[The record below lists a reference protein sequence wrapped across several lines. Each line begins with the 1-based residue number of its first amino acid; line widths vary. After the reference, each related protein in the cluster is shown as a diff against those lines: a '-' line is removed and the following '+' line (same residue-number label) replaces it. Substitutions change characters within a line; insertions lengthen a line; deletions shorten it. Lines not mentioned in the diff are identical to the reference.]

1 MMTFRS
7 SLLLFLFSLLL
18 LSSCGNRPAQA
29 RACGPDATAKP
40 EAVPTQTPRRLPPSE
55 VPADRVAFQKIAFS
69 PELIYATT
77 DAFLNVAVTT
87 QEVSGI
93 KLFYSFWVNRRLVRE
108 SEENA
113 LPHKFFKKGDLLY
126 ADVVVLKEGKEIAR
140 RRSEAIQV
148 LDSPPRFTRLEVPKI
163 QGFGDYTIPVEAFDD
178 DGDKITFALQGE
190 NLPEGLSIDSQTGTI
205 LFAFH
210 KEPAE
215 RVVFSV
221 VADDGQERSSQEVT
235 LLFRQVKGETPAAPV
250 QDKKE
255 ESKPSSPQ
263 ETPPQTPDQPSR

>member
-1 MMTFRS
+1 MNIARS
-7 SLLLFLFSLLL
+7 PLGLFLISLLL
-18 LSSCGNRPAQA
+18 LCSCGKREEQA
-29 RACGPDATAKP
+29 KVFGPDANPKP
-40 EAVPTQTPRRLPPSE
+40 EAVPSQTPRRFPPSE
-55 VPADRVAFQKIAFS
+55 ISADRVVFQKIAFS

-77 DAFLNVAVTT
+77 DASLNVAVTA

-93 KLFYSFWVNRRLVRE
+93 QLFYSFWVNRRLVRE
-108 SEENA
+108 SEENSLA
-113 LPHKFFKKGDLLY
+113 QRFFKKGDLLY

-140 RRSEAIQV
+140 RRSEVIQV

-178 DGDKITFALQGE
+178 DGDKITFSLQGE
-190 NLPEGLSIDSQTGTI
+190 SLPEGLSIDSQTGNI
-205 LFAFH
+205 LFAFR
-210 KEPAE
+210 KEPTE
-215 RVVFSV
+215 KVVFSV

-235 LLFRQVKGETPAAPV
+235 LLFRQVKGESPAAQV
-250 QDKKE
+250 QNKKE